1 MAKKIQ
7 DVSDAVIVID
17 ETGTMVK
24 VNPAAAALFGYE
36 EEELLS
42 RPIIELLPPSGQNWS
57 DRDGLVF
64 ELLKGRV
71 ESLYKK
77 GVKKNGL
84 SFPVDVFIV
93 PFKKDGR
100 QFYDCV
106 IKDDSARFFHER
118 LEALANVILRRV
130 LIGENL
136 ENVAPFIVEQLATV
150 FPFPLLW
157 VGRYER
163 EEKGVVVLS
172 SWGPLASM
180 APKGTLYTHQEDIVH
195 PAVYACER
203 MEVQSDDVHDEDGGL
218 YKMMAFPFLSK
229 KNVSGVLT
237 VLAPVEYLNH
247 VQLNRLENIALRL
260 GMILQIAEDQNALRL
275 LGTAISSA
283 MNAVF
288 ITDAHG
294 KIIWANEAFARLSGY
309 TLEQVI
315 GRMPDFLYS
324 GNQPPDFYQRMWR
337 TIKSG
342 RCWRAEVI
350 DRKKDGSL
358 MTIEQMITPILDKE
372 GRVKNYVV
380 VNDDLTARRTAEG
393 KVLHLSNYDQ
403 LTGLPNRSLFHEKLR
418 QAVVR
423 AARRNEI
430 FAILFLD
437 LSGFNRFNDT
447 LGHPVGDQIL
457 KTMGERL
464 VSCVSSKDLVA
475 RIDGDEYG
483 ILLRDLESPDVA
495 GVKAHQIIRTIQQ
508 PLRVQEN
515 EISCGSCIGI
525 SLFPND
531 ASTAEK
537 LANYADMALFKAKGA
552 GQNTYFYFAPQ
563 MNLEMEE
570 RLSLERDMRKA
581 LTNHEFFLN
590 YQPQIKMDTGRV
602 IGWEA
607 LVRWQHPERGLVPPN
622 MFISVAED
630 TGLITP
636 LYEFVLHV
644 ALDQQKKWEQMG
656 YPGMTMAVNLSS
668 AQFEDKN
675 LVKTIKK
682 MLTLTKVRPDAL
694 ELELTESLLMKDAQ
708 EANKILREI
717 SGLGVRI
724 AIDDFG
730 TGYSSLSYL
739 RRFPVDKLK
748 VDRSFVKDMKHLK
761 ENAEIVKA
769 IISLG
774 HILGMDVIA
783 EGVENE
789 DQLKLL
795 KELGCDSMQGFFLGK
810 PMSAADATGY
820 LVEKNS
826 K

>member
-1 MAKKIQ
+1 
-7 DVSDAVIVID
+7 
-17 ETGTMVK
+17 
-24 VNPAAAALFGYE
+24 
-36 EEELLS
+36 
-42 RPIIELLPPSGQNWS
+42 
-57 DRDGLVF
+57 
-64 ELLKGRV
+64 
-71 ESLYKK
+71 
-77 GVKKNGL
+77 
-84 SFPVDVFIV
+84 
-93 PFKKDGR
+93 
-100 QFYDCV
+100 
-106 IKDDSARFFHER
+106 
-118 LEALANVILRRV
+118 
-130 LIGENL
+130 
-136 ENVAPFIVEQLATV
+136 
-150 FPFPLLW
+150 
-157 VGRYER
+157 
-163 EEKGVVVLS
+163 
-172 SWGPLASM
+172 
-180 APKGTLYTHQEDIVH
+180 
-195 PAVYACER
+195 
-203 MEVQSDDVHDEDGGL
+203 
-218 YKMMAFPFLSK
+218 
-229 KNVSGVLT
+229 
-237 VLAPVEYLNH
+237 
-247 VQLNRLENIALRL
+247 
-260 GMILQIAEDQNALRL
+260 
-275 LGTAISSA
+275 
-283 MNAVF
+283 
-288 ITDAHG
+288 
-294 KIIWANEAFARLSGY
+294 
-309 TLEQVI
+309 
-315 GRMPDFLYS
+315 
-324 GNQPPDFYQRMWR
+324 
-337 TIKSG
+337 
-342 RCWRAEVI
+342 
-350 DRKKDGSL
+350 
-358 MTIEQMITPILDKE
+358 
-372 GRVKNYVV
+372 
-380 VNDDLTARRTAEG
+380 
-393 KVLHLSNYDQ
+393 
-403 LTGLPNRSLFHEKLR
+403 
-418 QAVVR
+418 
-423 AARRNEI
+423 
-430 FAILFLD
+430 
-437 LSGFNRFNDT
+437 
-447 LGHPVGDQIL
+447 
-457 KTMGERL
+457 
-464 VSCVSSKDLVA
+464 
-475 RIDGDEYG
+475 
-483 ILLRDLESPDVA
+483 
-495 GVKAHQIIRTIQQ
+495 
-508 PLRVQEN
+508 
-515 EISCGSCIGI
+515 
-525 SLFPND
+525 
-531 ASTAEK
+531 
-537 LANYADMALFKAKGA
+537 MALFKAKGA

-748 VDRSFVKDMKHLK
+748 VDRSFVKDMNHLK